1 MNSKEAINLLIKSK
15 NLKLFAL
22 LGILIISAV
31 LISGCT
37 EELKVYD
44 DADTDMEVSN
54 EDAHA
59 EEATEEEHAEE
70 AEVHWSY
77 EGEGGPEHWA
87 ELGYPD
93 ASGSEQSPIDI
104 PAGTLTHDADIVF
117 KYDSSALNI
126 VNNGHSI
133 KIDYDI
139 GSTIEVE
146 DNTYKLLQFHFHS
159 LSEHTIAGEHSDME
173 MHLVHQSDE
182 GEYAVVGVMLD
193 EGTEENDAY
202 AEMWSYLP
210 AEAGEVGE
218 TIKGVTVNAVDLL
231 PDVRTYYRYDG
242 SFTTPPCT
250 EGVNWFLMDTPV
262 ELSATQIDAFKEIY
276 SNNYRPVQPLN
287 DREFSITI

>member
-1 MNSKEAINLLIKSK
+1 MFKKIK

-22 LGILIISAV
+22 LGILIIGAV

-44 DADTDMEVSN
+44 VEDTDTEASN
-54 EDAHA
+54 EGVHA
-59 EEATEEEHAEE
+59 EEATEDDAHAEE

-93 ASGSEQSPIDI
+93 ALGSEQSPIDI
-104 PAGTLTHDADIVF
+104 PERTLLHNADIVF
-117 KYDSSALNI
+117 SYDSSALNI

-133 KIDYDI
+133 KVDYDE

-159 LSEHTIAGEHSDME
+159 LSEHTIGGEHSDME

-182 GEYAVVGVMLD
+182 GEYAVVGVMMD
-193 EGTEENDAY
+193 AGTEENSEY
-202 AEMWSYLP
+202 APMWDYLP
-210 AEAGEVGE
+210 AEAGEVE
-218 TIKGVTVNAVDLL
+218 TIEDVTVNAVDLL
-231 PDVRTYYRYDG
+231 PEVRTYYRYDG

-262 ELSATQIDAFKEIY
+262 ELSTTQIDAFKEIY

-287 DREFSITI
+287 DREFSVTI